1 MDNQYNYYNPNE
13 NSNNEDRQRM
23 NSQSEGSQNGEQ
35 KGNTPQWQP
44 GGDHLKKEKKPHK
57 NLMRT
62 VAVVGFAIL
71 FGVVSSGIFLT
82 TTVVGNRVF
91 GLLDSSKST
100 TASSDK
106 VSKGTPLSKSSS
118 VVTSDVSEVVD
129 QVMPSIVSITSMSVE
144 EVRSFFGGTYE
155 QQSKGAGTGIIIGKT
170 DTELLIVTNNHV
182 VAGSDTL
189 TVAFTDES
197 TVEANI
203 KGTDAQYD
211 VAVIA
216 VPIENISDDT
226 LDAISVATLGDST
239 SLKVGEPA
247 IAIGNALG
255 YGQSVTTG
263 VISAVNRE
271 VALTDKT
278 MTLLQT
284 SAAINPGNSGGA
296 LLNGKGEVIGMNT
309 VKYSDTSVEGMG
321 YAIPINTALETAKGI
336 IDGTIVA
343 KTDETT
349 AFLGI
354 TGGTLDEDTAS
365 AYNAP
370 AGIYVSNVAS
380 GSAAQR
386 AGLQAGCIITGFN
399 GEDVSTMEDL
409 QKLIQNCAPGDSVT
423 ITAQFPDSNGNYSE
437 QTLTTIMGSKA
448 DAEDSSQST
457 QQNGQ
462 NQQNGQYG
470 QGQQYGQ

>member
-23 NSQSEGSQNGEQ
+23 NSQSEGNQNGEQ

-263 VISAVNRE
+263 VISALNRSVSMTNE
-271 VALTDKT
+271 ETGDTQESGVKLIQTD
-278 MTLLQT
+278 
-284 SAAINPGNSGGA
+284 AAINEGNSGGA
-296 LLNGKGEVIGMNT
+296 LVNVNGEVIGINSSKL
-309 VKYSDTSVEGMG
+309 VGDSVEGIG
-321 YAIPINTALETAKGI
+321 YAIPISDVGDLIENLMNRETK
-336 IDGTIVA
+336 TKVA
-343 KTDETT
+343 EDKRG
-349 AFLGI
+349 LIGI
-354 TGGTLDEDTAS
+354 TGISVSDAFSQQIEM
-365 AYNAP
+365 P
-370 AGIYVSNVAS
+370 AGVYVTEIAK
-380 GSAAQR
+380 GGGAEK
-386 AGLQAGCIITGFN
+386 AGMTKGCIITAIDDITVDSMEALQEQLQYYEKGTTVTLKIQIPQTN
-399 GEDVSTMEDL
+399 GEY
-409 QKLIQNCAPGDSVT
+409 K
-423 ITAQFPDSNGNYSE
+423 E
-437 QTLTTIMGSKA
+437 QTIEVTL
-448 DAEDSSQST
+448 Q
-457 QQNGQ
+457 
-462 NQQNGQYG
+462 
-470 QGQQYGQ
+470 

>member
-1 MDNQYNYYNPNE
+1 MC
-13 NSNNEDRQRM
+13 
-23 NSQSEGSQNGEQ
+23 
-35 KGNTPQWQP
+35 
-44 GGDHLKKEKKPHK
+44 
-57 NLMRT
+57 
-62 VAVVGFAIL
+62 
-71 FGVVSSGIFLT
+71 SSD
-82 TTVVGNRVF
+82 
-91 GLLDSSKST
+91 LDS
-100 TASSDK
+100 
-106 VSKGTPLSKSSS
+106 
-118 VVTSDVSEVVD
+118 
-129 QVMPSIVSITSMSVE
+129 
-144 EVRSFFGGTYE
+144 
-155 QQSKGAGTGIIIGKT
+155 
-170 DTELLIVTNNHV
+170 ELLIVTNNHV
-182 VAGSDTL
+182 VSDSEGL
-189 TVAFTDES
+189 TVTFADES
-197 TVEANI
+197 TADAAI
-203 KGTDAQYD
+203 KGTDSEAD
-211 VAVIA
+211 LAVIA
-216 VPIENISDDT
+216 VPLDKVSADT
-226 LDAISVATLGDST
+226 KGKIKAATLGDSD
-239 SLKVGEPA
+239 SLKMGQGV

-255 YGQSVTTG
+255 LGQSVTVG
-263 VISAVNRE
+263 HVSALNRE
-271 VALTDKT
+271 IKVDDATKTVIQTD
-278 MTLLQT
+278 
-284 SAAINPGNSGGA
+284 AAINPGNSGGA